1 MNKLIAIY
9 LAVSLM
15 ILVIFVQNSVSMPND
30 LSGSEEGDDGNSILS
45 YLFICNSCCNF
56 SKLRRWSCAS

>member
-45 YLFICNSCCNF
+45 Y
-56 SKLRRWSCAS
+56 